1 MNERCETCSRELTRD
16 EIALSK
22 KLVNRGTTRF
32 WCISCLAEHFQV
44 TEADLEQKILDF
56 RAMGCTLFDP

>member
-22 KLVNRGTTRF
+22 KLVNRGTSRF
-32 WCISCLAEHFQV
+32 WCITCLAEHYHV
-44 TEADLEQKILDF
+44 TEADLEQ
-56 RAMGCTLFDP
+56 

>member
-22 KLVNRGTTRF
+22 KLVNRGTTRS
-32 WCISCLAEHFQV
+32 WCITFLAEHYHV